1 MPSIGRQ
8 RGDSGDGD
16 GDAVRLR
23 GVVARRVGFA
33 QLRRRTDGRALD
45 AASPHTP
52 PLRESQRRSN
62 CLRMATRPPAGKR
75 RPKANEPPGMRS
87 VKPRGRFIV
96 RGGLA
101 ESALFI
107 GRTLGRFIRRWPRS
121 RRANVPYE
129 PAATF
134 KARASEMIEQIYL
147 GASASAASIVRD
159 AAARRRSRGARL
171 ANIRETHRDGRR
183 RIITR
188 IDGDCGAA
196 VKRLHECRRLR
207 GRLCAVA
214 AEWPAVRVA

>member
-23 GVVARRVGFA
+23 GVVVVGSA

-75 RPKANEPPGMRS
+75 RPKANERL
-87 VKPRGRFIV
+87 VEPRGRFII

-107 GRTLGRFIRRWPRS
+107 RRTHCRFIRRWPRS
-121 RRANVPYE
+121 RRLFAAVRACSNIQSACQRNDRANL
-129 PAATF
+129 
-134 KARASEMIEQIYL
+134 SC
-147 GASASAASIVRD
+147 ASASAASIVRD
-159 AAARRRSRGARL
+159 AAARRRSRGAGF
-171 ANIRETHRDGRR
+171 AKICETHRDGRR

-188 IDGDCGAA
+188 VDGDCGAA